1 MRIVLVMLCALLLV
15 LPGLAWGEQFVP
27 NSSFDSDL
35 TYWVLQ
41 WNPNVTFTWTNEQ
54 MRSGL
59 GAAKIV
65 VASVGEVW
73 EQQIRNEGIALSAG
87 QKYAMSAFILALNP
101 VNVTLEFSDYVG
113 GMWVQ
118 DGGVVM
124 DVPGDSQWHLV
135 ATPTPFTATAGAKAL
150 RIEFNS
156 TGTFY
161 LDDATIVPSTTPVQ
175 PTTLGRI
182 KAMYNK

>member
-35 TYWVLQ
+35 TYWVQQ

-87 QKYAMSAFILALNP
+87 QKYAMSAFIMALNP
-101 VNVTLEFSDYVG
+101 VNASVEFSDYIG
-113 GMWVQ
+113 GVWVQ
-118 DGGVVM
+118 DAGVTAVIPA
-124 DVPGDSQWHLV
+124 DGQWHIVSLD
-135 ATPTPFTATAGAKAL
+135 PFTASAGARAF
-150 RIEFNS
+150 RIEFDAA
-156 TGTFY
+156 GTFY
-161 LDDATIVPSTTPVQ
+161 VDDATIVPSTTPVQ

-182 KAMYNK
+182 KAMYK